1 MSCTRC
7 RAAALFTI
15 IGLTATLLGLVP
27 TPAARAFVATND
39 ATDIDVTLIERTPRY
54 DFDAAKNNPA
64 PGDLVTFTG
73 HITGWG
79 TATVPAVGYQWLI
92 DGNVVG
98 SGTLTNLG
106 GGQERLVTR
115 TWTWQDGNHTVKLVA
130 DPAGLVTELSEVN
143 NAIEDRINGI
153 SAGFWVEQ
161 SAFDYF
167 HEYQHELGI
176 GSNSWQ
182 DWIQRQMRSHNQ
194 LCAEAIW
201 PNTPQGVL
209 DRVRI
214 DKIVVVPDGALP
226 LNGGLP
232 TNHPDTSDH
241 TVDLEWGFPASQL
254 PPNSTFYADHV
265 SLAEDN
271 PFHLEPSLVHELA
284 HARYLI
290 DSYGFDVANNGAFGG
305 SDQVQIW
312 EGDVFVAGSAY
323 MPFLAWDVVLYYNE
337 SGGVMTGPYGFHWS
351 PYEAGALNR
360 IAGRRAVCGNVN
372 ASCNI
377 GEYLQDLPA
386 NNHVRF
392 VDPLDRP
399 YANANV
405 RIYRAAGAP
414 EWYGKVFDN
423 TWDAEYTTDASGY
436 AHLPRNPFTD
446 GGPIVHTYG
455 EANGVMILRI
465 EQAGQIWYRFLE
477 VSSFN
482 MQYWQGN
489 TVDAWYSLTLP
500 GTPVSAVP
508 VTVASGPTLSVLGQG
523 GGRARLQVT
532 ADRAGAT
539 AVSIYNARGQRVR
552 DLFDG
557 RLEAGVSVLEWDGR
571 DDGGRAA
578 ASGVYFA
585 RAVADGQVS
594 VGRVTLVR

>member
-1 MSCTRC
+1 MSGSR
-7 RAAALFTI
+7 RR
-15 IGLTATLLGLVP
+15 
-27 TPAARAFVATND
+27 AARALTTLVLLIVACPTVGASSTTND

-54 DFDAAKNNPA
+54 DFDAAKNNPEV
-64 PGDLVTFTG
+64 GDVVTFTG
-73 HITGWG
+73 HIIGWG
-79 TATVPAVGYQWLI
+79 SATVPAVGYQWLI
-92 DGNVVG
+92 DGNVVE
-98 SGTLTNLG
+98 SGTLTGLG
-106 GGQERLVTR
+106 GGEERTVTR
-115 TWTWQDGNHTVKLVA
+115 TWTWVDGNHTVKLVA

-161 SAFDYF
+161 SVVEYF
-167 HEYQHELGI
+167 HEHQFELGI

-194 LCAEAIW
+194 LCADAIW

-232 TNHPDTSDH
+232 TNHPDTSDK
-241 TVDLEWGFPASQL
+241 TVDLEWGFPATQL
-254 PPNSTFYADHV
+254 PPGSSFYEDHT

-290 DSYGFDVANNGAFGG
+290 DSYGFDVANNGAYGG
-305 SDQVQIW
+305 YDQVQIW

-351 PYEAGALNR
+351 PYEAGAFNR
-360 IAGRRAVCGNVN
+360 IAGRRATCGNVN

-377 GEYLQDLPA
+377 GEYLEDLPA

-414 EWYGKVFDN
+414 DWYGKTFDN
-423 TWDAEYTTDASGY
+423 TPDAEYTTDANGY
-436 AHLPRNPFTD
+436 AHLPRNPFT
-446 GGPIVHTYG
+446 GGDPIEHTYG
-455 EANGVMILRI
+455 LANGVMILRI
-465 EQAGQIWYRFLE
+465 EQAGQVWYRFME
-477 VSSFN
+477 VSAFN
-482 MQYWQGN
+482 LQYWAGN
-489 TVDAWYSLTLP
+489 TVDASYVFTLP
-500 GTPVSAVP
+500 GTPASPVP
-508 VTVASGPTLSVLGQG
+508 VPVGAGPSLAVLGVG

-532 ADRAGAT
+532 LGQADETR
-539 AVSIYNARGQRVR
+539 VKIYNARGQCVR
-552 DLFDG
+552 DLFNG
-557 RLEAGVSVLEWDGR
+557 RLEPGANVLEWDGR
-571 DDGGRAA
+571 DGGGRDA

-585 RAVADGQVS
+585 RAVTA
-594 VGRVTLVR
+594 GREMTGKVTLVR